1 MVPAQEDDTEAA
13 KKVAEAYAKKRGLLL
28 ELREKAVGVELA
40 PLRWSIDQKLRALT
54 KSYIPQERGQREGE
68 DLVRRYLAAD
78 AAEQAVE
85 RDKARERARK
95 QKKKMAKLK
104 MEAKKLKQEAEVRRA
119 AKAKEKLEQ
128 KAAQEAAIAARQ
140 SAERVFRVNEL
151 QPKGAKGQAKKS
163 QVARRDFLEHLRHRH
178 GVSDKVQ
185 AYWGEFVV

>member
-1 MVPAQEDDTEAA
+1 M
-13 KKVAEAYAKKRGLLL
+13 
-28 ELREKAVGVELA
+28 
-40 PLRWSIDQKLRALT
+40 
-54 KSYIPQERGQREGE
+54 
-68 DLVRRYLAAD
+68 RRYLAAD

-140 SAERVFRVNEL
+140 SAERVFTVNEMQHFIL
-151 QPKGAKGQAKKS
+151 AAGGDVWDDK
-163 QVARRDFLEHLRHRH
+163 L
-178 GVSDKVQ
+178 DKVCNC
-185 AYWGEFVV
+185 GELIHHPEPAIRDRWLKKQEKMNLQDCLTEWETLKG